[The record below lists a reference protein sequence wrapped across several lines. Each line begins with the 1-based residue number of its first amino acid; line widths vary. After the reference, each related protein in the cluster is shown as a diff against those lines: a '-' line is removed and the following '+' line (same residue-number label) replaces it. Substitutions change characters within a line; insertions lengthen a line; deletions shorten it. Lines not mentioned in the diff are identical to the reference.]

1 MFLLNKGKKRRVYR
15 CVDNRRPGLLKTTGR
30 LNAQENNYPASKD
43 TGFFVPL
50 DTKQTSHALMR
61 HFSPKLCDATD
72 MWHVRQ
78 TDQKWPTAC
87 ITVQHPGVLLDIFL
101 VSNSCLII

>member
-15 CVDNRRPGLLKTTGR
+15 CVDNSGPGLQKTTDR
-30 LNAQENNYPASKD
+30 LSARENNYPASKD

-61 HFSPKLCDATD
+61 RFSPNLCDAAD
-72 MWHVRQ
+72 RSHVRQ

-87 ITVQHPGVLLDIFL
+87 INVQHPGVLLDIFL